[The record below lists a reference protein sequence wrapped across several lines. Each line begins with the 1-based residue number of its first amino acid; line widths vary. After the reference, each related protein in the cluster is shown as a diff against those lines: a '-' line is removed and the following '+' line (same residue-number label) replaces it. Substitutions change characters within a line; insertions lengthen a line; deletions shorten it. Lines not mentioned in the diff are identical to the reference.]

1 MSAQILT
8 ATTSMAGVSPAGNNQ
23 QGISIYS
30 TAQACYNSA
39 VAAPPMVGEGTLF
52 AQSVTP
58 AAMQGGF
65 VSADD
70 FLASATISFG
80 STGEVVTY
88 SREDETDPPIGQ
100 LQPIGEG
107 IIPMLLCAA
116 MYAFSR
122 YKKHSALAIF
132 TNIRTRMKK
141 NMRYLSRALML
152 CLFCMCFVPEA
163 EAALSA
169 AGDTVSIVYPRTI
182 ETTTKKQISESDY
195 NANRDKEG
203 YSYEGSRRN
212 HTYYYTTTTTSTT
225 YIILSVTSRGTGN
238 IVEGVTGISGR
249 NNLWVLHATQD
260 DSNSVTALRY
270 QNLGTGQWLS
280 WEMAG
285 TDGFKLTLVDNE
297 ANARPFG
304 HMDNDIADQYVYK
317 DEGRVKFY
325 PTIDNNGQLL
335 YWYSKGEEKTSTTTD
350 PATGYKTTVTT
361 TKSFVFATDQVRSSY
376 MEFNRWTQR
385 SVRRLD
391 METSPEQVNFPYAAD
406 DAEAQTQIVS
416 VRYEFALRDSVY
428 LYNVPAERY
437 GYSSKKITTDV
448 KHITDIQTLRN
459 QYGLTLISGWIT
471 NYNKTDRDNTD
482 VYSYVENDQIDNTR
496 STSSAYDES
505 SRPLLKKGDA
515 AAAGTAFVQTITPL
529 GRSPFNVVNDK
540 KETDNFDDILAVRA
554 TLNDG
559 TTATAEVNVVR
570 SAYHYRDIDALT
582 LRVSPANYVF
592 NGTAGTQD
600 FNVDITYRQGY
611 EIHTAE
617 ETVYSGNVSETP
629 KQIRDLDASSF
640 RLLKTDLSG
649 DSPWGKIDK
658 IDDINNILTISVEQ
672 NPSSNNLEALL
683 TSYVK
688 LGNAQLTRQNTV
700 RQRGYN
706 SEGDVVFVPN
716 KGVTGSDFM
725 GDNQDHQSVHQSE
738 KTIYY
743 TAGEEIA
750 LWLSEVNFL
759 GYMRWYDYNTGKDP
773 RYDTDGNDYS
783 KLWRRKPYVETQSW
797 QTTVQNEFKSINFDG
812 KTSHGIYFT
821 YDDGLS
827 QIPDQYADKIAARI
841 PLITGWQ
848 DGKKSRDI
856 ACDVSAYTDYIDD
869 QTTTKQVK
877 EPTLSYREVF
887 HLRPATE
894 IADSLAKCTG
904 GKYYET
910 HTYYA
915 PVGASVFLDTR
926 FAHCNALN
934 HESEKCYFFY
944 NPNGKL
950 AQLGKDAYAQWYKNG
965 KVLNI
970 NASDSW
976 DRYATDGGKSLD
988 YLKVTSNTAGTTDT
1002 YELRIPADAN
1012 KTGKEI
1018 CVAKFTVTYLDRTQH
1033 GPTTNTIITDQE
1045 IAEKYIL
1052 LSKQDFNFNQKP
1064 GTTAITY
1071 YDKPMPW
1078 AETTYG
1084 FFYPDWASKGMG
1096 RKSAEAATDFPY
1108 YGEYALV
1115 NKVDKKWAKSEQHGG
1130 AANGYC
1136 MYVDGTMQPGLV
1148 ASISTDTRICSG
1160 QQLYC
1165 YAWVNNAAPANYT
1178 AGALPIFRFN
1188 VQGRNKGDDN
1198 WTDVGTFFA
1207 GEIEKGG
1214 KWQQVCFPVLSAHDY
1229 DESRVSI
1236 YNFATTN
1243 SGNDF
1248 LIDDIC
1254 LYASKLPLSAYQAIT
1269 TCTSDSLEATVARV
1283 DYARLTGDWDCKL
1296 IYYQFYNNTTQQPV
1310 QINAYYYP
1318 DGTADTDKSADYG
1331 FLKIPESNYD
1341 PAKTKDATYRVDRCL
1356 HDDESG
1362 MVYTSAAAFLDSLV
1376 ALLNRDKL
1384 KEVTRK
1390 GYVWTNEDNEG
1401 RYILY
1406 IGHIMSKDVLTAG
1419 NSYELRM
1426 AASVPEL
1433 AQPECALR
1441 TALPINNR
1449 TSFTFNG
1456 ETYPTTGACANGLY
1470 PIEVVVKNQMKV
1482 GEGTQTLEAIAKAD
1496 WLVGESFD
1504 DIFYST
1510 KTPSATEKAVADAA
1524 FLEHYGYDR
1533 GLLRDAI
1540 VDMRRPSSD
1549 EVPNPNYYA
1558 TSVEQLQR
1566 NAFNDKSRYDMIV
1579 DLCNRGYLKLYMGT
1593 ESFYMEGGDTIRF
1606 WIYPITGTA
1615 QTEYN
1620 GQTYTLDDC
1629 DEPSYIRVTTL
1640 KSDYAVNLNPVKRE
1654 DMTDVEKGQI
1664 PRVRVAASQVN
1675 KFTIPISDITDN
1687 VIFGWDS
1694 CHLTS
1699 TTDPDMQAMLNSHY
1713 SADKFSMRY
1722 TQDIV
1727 YQDALSH
1734 PEKPYYTAGSQI
1746 VFTAI
1751 NQTYV
1756 DYLKQ
1761 RHDIANAEH
1770 TKDESQRQYPHDVLW
1785 GEGQPGF
1792 QYPNTH
1798 TMRPGYEYTMV
1809 TTLLTTD
1816 YRKQVDASCP
1826 IGEVYFTVVVI
1837 PDTMIWR
1844 PTVSNEWGDDRNW
1857 HALINGVEQSFGYV
1871 PLPETMVILPT
1882 LSDKGKYPYLSD
1894 YVRYP
1899 MDSHYTPN
1907 SCKKIHFRNTATLL
1921 NQHLL
1926 AYDSAYVDMHV
1937 QLPANGGWYSVAA
1950 PLQDVYSGDFFVPHS
1965 GTYQSGK
1972 NLETNDDFT
1981 VSGFLGA
1988 RYTDA
1993 AYAFWASYYN
2003 SEVATYHQNGGTSMN
2018 TYATNTLSFSKS
2030 NSLDEPILPG
2040 HGFQLK
2046 GYGPDG
2052 TTEADIRLPKPDTR
2066 YQWYDPSGE
2075 GTGKYA
2081 DIPSRSKAYKFAFD
2095 ADKNGTMQIQLKNDQ
2110 PSEYFL
2116 FGNPTMAYL
2125 NMETFCNDNSTV
2137 IEKQYQYM
2145 DGSTWK
2151 TLTPNTTTQYSDRF
2165 IAPMQSVLLRAKDG
2179 AATSLTV
2186 TVKSTQLAIYNLEGD
2201 RVGSD
2206 EEGDDE
2212 SVHYAP
2218 RRGNGHYL
2226 RNAVMQMTVYTPR
2239 RTQDGN
2245 TPYARGFAALA
2256 VQEFADNGYEQGE
2269 DVPFFSSGVEAG
2281 NIASSVATS
2290 PLSIYT
2296 LAGSEA
2302 LMADVRK
2309 QIGVVPLGFLANNLV
2324 RNKFAQLTLTFTLS
2338 NTWNEECYLVD
2349 SQTGDKLRIM
2359 NGTAVTIPMPQDH
2372 ELRYYIQ
2379 GTYRETPDTPTG
2391 DHTPASDHPD
2401 SNIRAFS
2408 GTTGSITVVADDPI
2422 REVRIFDVLG
2432 RLVNEVQ
2439 PSVETALCT
2448 MNACSGMAVVEVVL
2462 RNGIKAKQKVLVK

>member
-1 MSAQILT
+1 
-8 ATTSMAGVSPAGNNQ
+8 
-23 QGISIYS
+23 
-30 TAQACYNSA
+30 
-39 VAAPPMVGEGTLF
+39 
-52 AQSVTP
+52 
-58 AAMQGGF
+58 MQGGF

-70 FLASATISFG
+70 FLSSVSLSFG
-80 STGEVVTY
+80 DKGDVVTY

-100 LQPIGEG
+100 LQPVGEG
-107 IIPMLLCAA
+107 VIPLLLCAA
-116 MYAFSR
+116 VYAFSR

-141 NMRYLSRALML
+141 SMRYLSRALML
-152 CLFCMCFVPEA
+152 CLFCLGFTPKA

-182 ETTTKKQISESDY
+182 ETTIKKQISQSDY
-195 NANRDKEG
+195 YNNRGKEG
-203 YSYEGSRRN
+203 YSYEGSWWN
-212 HTYYYTTTTTSTT
+212 YTYYYTTTTTSTT

-238 IVEGVTGISGR
+238 IVEGVTGISGK

-260 DSNSVTALRY
+260 NSNSVTALRY
-270 QNLGTGQWLS
+270 RNLGTGQWLS
-280 WEMAG
+280 WEMAATG
-285 TDGFKLTLVDNE
+285 GFKLTLVDNE

-317 DEGRVKFY
+317 DGGRVKFY

-335 YWYSKGEEKTSTTTD
+335 YWYSKGEGKNSTTTTD
-350 PATGYKTTVTT
+350 PVTGYKTTVTT
-361 TKSFVFATDQVRSSY
+361 TKSFVFAIDQVRSSY

-385 SVRRLD
+385 SVRHLD

-406 DAEAQTQIVS
+406 DAEAQTQAVA
-416 VRYEFALRDSVY
+416 VNYEFALRDSVY

-437 GYSSKKITTDV
+437 GYSSNKITTGV
-448 KHITDIQTLRN
+448 RYITDIKTLVN
-459 QYGLTLISGWIT
+459 QYGLTLSSGWIT
-471 NYNKTDRDNTD
+471 NYNNPDRDNAD
-482 VYSYVENDQIDNTR
+482 ACSYIETTQIDNTR

-505 SRPLLKKGDA
+505 SRPLLKKGVA
-515 AAAGTAFVQTITPL
+515 AAAGTAFVQTVTPL

-559 TTATAEVNVVR
+559 TTAFAEVNVVR

-600 FNVDITYRQGY
+600 FSVDITYRQGY

-629 KQIRDLDASSF
+629 KRIHDMDESSF
-640 RLLKTDLSG
+640 LLLATDLSG
-649 DSPWGKIDK
+649 TSPWGNIDK
-658 IDDINNILTISVEQ
+658 IDSTNNILTISVAE
-672 NPSSNNLEALL
+672 NSTNNNLEALL
-683 TSYVK
+683 TSRVK
-688 LGNAQLTRQNTV
+688 LGSAAITRQNTI

-706 SEGDVVFVPN
+706 SEGEVVFVPY
-716 KGVTGSDFM
+716 KGVTGSDFV
-725 GDNQDHQSVHQSE
+725 NNHQAVHQSE

-743 TAGEEIA
+743 KADEIVA
-750 LWLSEVNFL
+750 LWLDEVNFQ
-759 GYMRWYDYNTGKDP
+759 GYMRWYDYNSAKDP
-773 RYDTDGNDYS
+773 RYDTQGNDYE
-783 KLWRRKPYVETQSW
+783 KFWYYKPSVTKNGAKK
-797 QTTVQNEFKSINFDG
+797 VFKSINLDG
-812 KTSHGIYFT
+812 KTSHGVYFT
-821 YDDGLS
+821 YEDGLS
-827 QIPDQYADKIAARI
+827 QVVDLRTSAQIGEFI
-841 PLITGWQ
+841 PLLRAWQ
-848 DGKKSRDI
+848 DGKQSRDI

-869 QTTTKQVK
+869 PDSLTSGARQVQ
-877 EPTLSYREVF
+877 EPTLSYRNIF
-887 HLRPATE
+887 HLRPAAE
-894 IADSLAKCTG
+894 IADSLAKCTD

-915 PVGASVFLDTR
+915 PVGASVFLETR
-926 FAHCNALN
+926 FVHRNALN

-944 NPNGKL
+944 SKNGNL
-950 AQLGKDAYAQWYKNG
+950 SQLGKDAYANWYKNG
-965 KVLNI
+965 TLLNI
-970 NASDSW
+970 NASGSF

-1002 YELRIPADAN
+1002 YELRIPASAN
-1012 KTGKEI
+1012 NTGKEI

-1045 IAEKYIL
+1045 IAGKYIL
-1052 LSKQDFNFNQKP
+1052 LSKQDFNFNRKP
-1064 GTTAITY
+1064 GTTDITY
-1071 YDKPMPW
+1071 YDKPMSW

-1084 FFYPDWASKGMG
+1084 FFYPDWESKGMG
-1096 RKSAEAATDFPY
+1096 RRSVTPAFPY

-1115 NKVDKKWAKSEQHGG
+1115 NRVDKNWAKGEQHGG

-1188 VQGRNKGDDN
+1188 VQGRNAGDKD

-1254 LYASKLPLSAYQAIT
+1254 LYASKLPLSAYQAVT
-1269 TCTSDSLEATVARV
+1269 TCASDSLEATIARV
-1283 DYARLTGDWDCKL
+1283 DYSRLTGEWDCKP
-1296 IYYQFYNNTTQQPV
+1296 IYYQFYNTTAQQPV
-1310 QINAYYYP
+1310 QIDSYYYP
-1318 DGTADTDKSADYG
+1318 EGTAESDKSKDYG
-1331 FLKIPESNYD
+1331 FLKIPESDYD
-1341 PAKTKDATYRVDRCL
+1341 PAKTKEATYRTNRCL
-1356 HDDESG
+1356 HEDESA
-1362 MVYTSAAAFLDSLV
+1362 MVYTSASAFIDSLV
-1376 ALLNRDKL
+1376 SLLNRDKL
-1384 KEVTRK
+1384 REVTRK
-1390 GYVWTNEDNEG
+1390 GYVWTDEDNEG
-1401 RYILY
+1401 RYVLY
-1406 IGHIMSKDVLTAG
+1406 IGHIMSKEVLSTG

-1426 AASVPEL
+1426 AATVPEL
-1433 AQPECALR
+1433 AEPECALR
-1441 TALPINNR
+1441 TALPLNNR

-1456 ETYPTTGACANGLY
+1456 ETYPTAGACANGLY
-1470 PIEVVVKNQMKV
+1470 PIEVVVKNQIRT
-1482 GEGTQTLEAIAKAD
+1482 GDGTQTLEAVAKAD
-1496 WLVGESFD
+1496 WLVGEPFD
-1504 DIFYST
+1504 DVFYTT
-1510 KTPSATEKAVADAA
+1510 KTPAAAEKVAADAA
-1524 FLEHYGYDR
+1524 FLKHYGCDR

-1540 VDMRRPSSD
+1540 VDMRRPSTD
-1549 EVPNPNYYA
+1549 EKPNPNYYA
-1558 TSVEQLQR
+1558 TSADQLQR
-1566 NAFNDKSRYDMIV
+1566 NAFDDKSHYDMIM
-1579 DLCNRGYLKLYMGT
+1579 DLCNRGFLKLYMGS

-1606 WIYPITGTA
+1606 WIYPIQGTA

-1654 DMTDVEKGQI
+1654 NMTDVQKGQI
-1664 PRVRVAASQVN
+1664 PRIRVSASRVN
-1675 KFTIPISDITDN
+1675 KAFSVPVSDITDN

-1694 CHLTS
+1694 CHLYS
-1699 TTDPDMQAMLNSHY
+1699 TTDPDLQAMLNSNY

-1734 PEKPYYTAGSQI
+1734 PEKSYYTSGSRI
-1746 VFTAI
+1746 VFSAI
-1751 NQTYV
+1751 DQTYV

-1761 RHDIANAEH
+1761 RHDIANAEQ
-1770 TKDESQRQYPHDVLW
+1770 TKEEPQRRYPHDVQW
-1785 GEGQPGF
+1785 TDGQPGF
-1792 QYPNTH
+1792 WHPNTH

-1837 PDTMIWR
+1837 PDTMVWN

-1857 HALINGVEQSFGYV
+1857 HAVINGIEQPFGYV
-1871 PLPETMVILPT
+1871 PMPETMVILPT
-1882 LSDKGKYPYLSD
+1882 LSNKGQYPYLSD
-1894 YVRYP
+1894 SVRYP
-1899 MDSHYTPN
+1899 MESHYTPN

-1972 NLETNDDFT
+1972 NLETDDDFS

-2003 SEVATYHQNGGTSMN
+2003 SQVSTFHQGGSTSSDAY
-2018 TYATNTLSFSKS
+2018 TTSTLSFSKS
-2030 NSLDEPILPG
+2030 NSLTEPIEPG

-2081 DIPSRSKAYKFAFD
+2081 DIPSRSKAYKFAFE
-2095 ADKNGTMQIQLKNDQ
+2095 ADKNGTMAITLTNDQ

-2125 NMETFCNDNSTV
+2125 NMETFCEDNSDV
-2137 IEKQYQYM
+2137 VEMQFQYM
-2145 DGSTWK
+2145 DGSAWK
-2151 TLTPNTTTQYSDRF
+2151 TITPSTATQYSDRF
-2165 IAPMQSVLLRAKDG
+2165 IAPMQSVLLRAKGG
-2179 AATSLTV
+2179 AANSLTV
-2186 TVKSTQLAIYNLEGD
+2186 RVKSTQLAVHNLEGD
-2201 RVGSD
+2201 QVGSD

-2239 RTQDGN
+2239 RQQDGN
-2245 TPYARGFAALA
+2245 MPYARGFAALA
-2256 VQEFADNGYEQGE
+2256 MQESADNGYEQDE

-2290 PLSIYT
+2290 PLNIYT
-2296 LAGSEA
+2296 MAGSEA

-2309 QIGVVPLGFLANNLV
+2309 DIGVVPVGILANSTV
-2324 RNKFAQLTLTFTLS
+2324 RKKFAYLTITFTLS
-2338 NTWNEECYLVD
+2338 DTWNEECYFVD
-2349 SQTGDKLRIM
+2349 SRTGDRQRIM
-2359 NGTAVTIPMPQDH
+2359 NGTSVTVPMPADH

-2379 GTYRETPDTPTG
+2379 GTFRENPSTPT
-2391 DHTPASDHPD
+2391 DDRTPASDNGGN
-2401 SNIRAFS
+2401 SIRAFS
-2408 GTTGSITVVADDPI
+2408 NARGSITVVADSDI
-2422 REVRIFDVLG
+2422 REVRVYDVLG
-2432 RLVNEVQ
+2432 RLLGEVQ
-2439 PSVETALCT
+2439 PRVETALCA
-2448 MNACSGMAVVEVVL
+2448 MDACSGIAMVEVTL
-2462 RNGIKAKQKVLVK
+2462 RNGTKAQQKVLVK